1 MTTTADRADFWNDQ
15 VWAAIDDGVTASV
28 GAIRTAQKVF
38 PTQPLAGTMSVPAGV
53 FDPAKMSIA
62 EGITKPYIELAVEFP
77 LTNGQVN
84 DDPTGSTAIT
94 VSKLGTK
101 PYIELAVEF
110 PLTNGQVNDDA
121 AGSTAI
127 TVSKLGARSLAL
139 AEDRIFFLGEQAV
152 EGVKRSGVHIE
163 SGQDSLG
170 KGLLGLVSGQMIVTV
185 DAPDPGAPTNSGG
198 KILSAIAEGIA
209 KLTGEMQAPPY
220 ALIEDTNAFA
230 ATWGSVINGAPA
242 YTVLDPV
249 LTGGIY
255 GTGAMPPNTGLLI
268 ALGGDPTTI
277 YISSDATTEPTHQ
290 DRGGLYYFRTFERV
304 QYVAYDNRAFVRL
317 DFSYLAGSG
326 TMTPTTRRLE
336 ALRSHSRRSPEP
348 RDERSRPGGR
358 RLRQCSQPPSAA
370 AKSGRLRDCHAARPA
385 GGSSARAP
393 ELRSCGTSRTRDC
406 P

>member
-53 FDPAKMSIA
+53 FDPAQMSIA

-84 DDPTGSTAIT
+84 DDAT
-94 VSKLGTK
+94 
-101 PYIELAVEF
+101 
-110 PLTNGQVNDDA
+110 
-121 AGSTAI
+121 GSTAI

-326 TMTPTTRRLE
+326 NDDADDKT
-336 ALRSHSRRSPEP
+336 
-348 RDERSRPGGR
+348 
-358 RLRQCSQPPSAA
+358 
-370 AKSGRLRDCHAARPA
+370 A
-385 GGSSARAP
+385 GGAKKPQPAKP
-393 ELRSCGTSRTRDC
+393 GTAG
-406 P
+406 

>member
-1 MTTTADRADFWNDQ
+1 MTANRSDFWDDQ

-38 PTQPLAGTMSVPAGV
+38 PTQSLASTTSVPAGV

-62 EGITKPYIELAVEFP
+62 EGVTKPYIELAVEFP

-84 DDPTGSTAIT
+84 
-94 VSKLGTK
+94 
-101 PYIELAVEF
+101 E
-110 PLTNGQVNDDA
+110 DA

-127 TVSKLGARSLAL
+127 TVSKLAAKSLAL
-139 AEDRIFFLGEQAV
+139 AEDRIIFRGEPAV
-152 EGVKRSGVHIE
+152 VEVTRSGVQIE
-163 SGQDSLG
+163 SGRDSVRE
-170 KGLLGLVSGQMIVTV
+170 GLLGLVSEQMIVMV

-209 KLTGEMQAPPY
+209 KLTGEMQAPPF

-255 GTGAMPPNTGLLI
+255 GTGAMPLNTGLLI

-290 DRGGLYYFRTFERV
+290 GKGGAYFFRTFERV
-304 QYVAYDNRAFVRL
+304 QYVAFDSRAFVRL
-317 DFSYLAGSG
+317 DFSYLGESAKDDGDG
-326 TMTPTTRRLE
+326 TKAETGK
-336 ALRSHSRRSPEP
+336 
-348 RDERSRPGGR
+348 RPG
-358 RLRQCSQPPSAA
+358 
-370 AKSGRLRDCHAARPA
+370 K
-385 GGSSARAP
+385 GGSEA
-393 ELRSCGTSRTRDC
+393 
-406 P
+406 